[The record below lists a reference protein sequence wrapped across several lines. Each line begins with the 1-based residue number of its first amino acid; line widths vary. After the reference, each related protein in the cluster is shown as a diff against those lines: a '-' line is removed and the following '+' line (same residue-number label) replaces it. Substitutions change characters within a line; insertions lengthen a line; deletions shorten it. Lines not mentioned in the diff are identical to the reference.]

1 MDEESS
7 LKSEEGVK
15 LRKFEERMFQ
25 NVKSQI
31 VKERKSQWQGSKDEN
46 MYADEKIIALIQK
59 DLKMSI

>member
-1 MDEESS
+1 M
-7 LKSEEGVK
+7 K